1 MSTKNIS
8 SDSEDDVVIDSWSNL
23 PISEEDEECEGEDLT
38 VFWKVRKQV
47 RSTYEYLRTFSTYG
61 FLDNLTI
68 DNLFHFLYPEFA
80 IYEEF

>member
-8 SDSEDDVVIDSWSNL
+8 SDNEDDELIDSWTNL
-23 PISEEDEECEGEDLT
+23 PISEEDEEGEKLE
-38 VFWKVRKQV
+38 VFWNVRNQV
-47 RSTYEYLRTFSTYG
+47 RSTYEYLRTYSTYG
-61 FLDNLTI
+61 FLDTLTI